1 MVFYMI
7 ENYNIESQ
15 LVHCSKNLQ
24 PSSNRTISFSA
35 PCILLVP
42 VIGETEVL
50 LNFYSCYFCHGD
62 GRIYERM
69 SFKAYIA
76 NKIGKIN
83 GSKSGYMVAI

>member
-24 PSSNRTISFSA
+24 PSSSRTVSFSV

-50 LNFYSCYFCHGD
+50 LNFYSCYFRHAD

-76 NKIGKIN
+76 NKIRKIN
-83 GSKSGYMVAI
+83 GSKSSYVVAI